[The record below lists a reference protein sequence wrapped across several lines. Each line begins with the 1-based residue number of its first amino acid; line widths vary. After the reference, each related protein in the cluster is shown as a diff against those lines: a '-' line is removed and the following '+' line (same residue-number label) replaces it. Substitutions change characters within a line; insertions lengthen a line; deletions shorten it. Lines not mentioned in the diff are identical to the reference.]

1 MGTDNLDSVT
11 KRVFGGLQAT
21 NNARLDSSVGVTT
34 PSTDGGVVVH
44 RAWQGVSL
52 SIIALI
58 TTSLLWGCAGS
69 KSTQESTATP
79 VFLTFERG
87 DRVACCGVALPTD
100 GSVVVVGR
108 VDTVAGKSWAWVAK
122 VLRTGVLA
130 WELDW
135 SSEND
140 STGFYAATEVAGG
153 AVIAVGDRAG
163 QAGLIAKIEPTGT
176 IAWTKLLRLDRSTR
190 VIDVIDDAAN
200 GLIIA
205 GKVAAASK
213 PWSLFVARMT
223 PSGDIARHTI
233 IGKGDWVTRMRR
245 VDKDGYVVIT
255 GEWDVIRLDRS
266 EQIRWRQRVDGA
278 MDAVGLSD
286 GSVIVLTYPETE
298 SGGAGLV
305 RFNSDGAKL
314 WARSEPRVCRPAG
327 IWGRSN
333 DNIMVVGN
341 PCADSEHLSVVSILA
356 DGTAR
361 SVHRI
366 RVRAGVT
373 AAQVRFDATGS
384 VIATGMFAQ
393 DLPEAGKGWVF
404 RSGPILGLAP

>member
-1 MGTDNLDSVT
+1 MW
-11 KRVFGGLQAT
+11 R
-21 NNARLDSSVGVTT
+21 
-34 PSTDGGVVVH
+34 
-44 RAWQGVSL
+44 GVSL
-52 SIIALI
+52 TIIALI
-58 TTSLLWGCAGS
+58 TTGLVWGCAGS
-69 KSTQESTATP
+69 QSAQESTAIP

-87 DRVACCGVALPTD
+87 DRVACCGVALPND

-122 VLRTGVLA
+122 VLRSGVLA

-135 SSEND
+135 SSETD

-153 AVIAVGDRAG
+153 AVIAVGNGAG
-163 QAGLIAKIEPTGT
+163 QAGLIARIEPTGT
-176 IAWTKLLRLDRSTR
+176 IAWTKPLRLDRSTR

-205 GKVAAASK
+205 GAVAADSK

-223 PSGDIARHTI
+223 GSGDIARHTI
-233 IGKGDWVTRMRR
+233 IGEGDWVTRMRR
-245 VDKDGYVVIT
+245 VDKDGYVVIS
-255 GEWDVIRLDRS
+255 GGWDVIRLDRS
-266 EQIRWRQRVDGA
+266 EQIRWRKRVHGA

-286 GSVIVLTYPETE
+286 GSVIVLTFPEDE
-298 SGGAGLV
+298 SIGAGLV
-305 RFNSDGAKL
+305 RLNSDGAKV
-314 WARSEPRVCRPAG
+314 WERSEPAVCRPAG

-333 DNIMVVGN
+333 DNIVVAGN
-341 PCADSEHLSVVSILA
+341 PCADSEYLSVVSILA

-361 SVHRI
+361 LVNRT

-373 AAQVRFDATGS
+373 ALQVRFDASGS
-384 VIATGMFAQ
+384 AIAAGMFQQ
-393 DLPEAGKGWVF
+393 DGPEASKGWVF